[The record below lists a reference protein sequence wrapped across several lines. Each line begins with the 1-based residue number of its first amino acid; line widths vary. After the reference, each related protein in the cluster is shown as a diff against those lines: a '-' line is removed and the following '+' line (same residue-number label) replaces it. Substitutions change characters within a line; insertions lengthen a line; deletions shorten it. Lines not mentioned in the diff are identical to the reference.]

1 MTEQFYYREIDTTNR
16 KEMITFLTTHFR
28 YFTMNSWN
36 GVRSYANDIKI
47 YHLGIEDQSI
57 IDKAYDTL
65 RDDIDTTE
73 LDFIIKDTIESFE
86 REHKT
91 AVGFNGRSGGYLVL
105 YYTEIGHENKIN
117 VFPGQSLGSSDKED
131 FEDWEDF
138 ELKDLV
144 DLITAFDKLCDEL
157 REIYIT
163 YLKASEIVEEEEV
176 IVTTKEV
183 LRRKDI

>member
-1 MTEQFYYREIDTTNR
+1 MTEQFYYKEVDTTNR
-16 KEMITFLTTHFR
+16 DEMIKFLTRHFR

-36 GVRSYANDIKI
+36 GATSYANNVKI

-65 RDDIDTTE
+65 RDDIDATE
-73 LDFIIKDTIESFE
+73 LDFVIKDTIESFE
-86 REHKT
+86 KEHKI
-91 AVGFNGRSGGYLVL
+91 AVGFNGRSSGYLVL

-117 VFPGQSLGSSDKED
+117 VFPGKSLGSSDPEY
-131 FEDWEDF
+131 FENWTNY
-138 ELKDLV
+138 ELKKLV
-144 DLITAFDKLCDEL
+144 KLVTNFDKLCDEL